1 VVARLWQRSPK
12 CVDFLL
18 RTRKGL
24 GYRGFMV
31 EGWDTGSG
39 ERWFDG
45 RRNVEVNNHSPPNNP
60 KLCMSE
66 DAM

>member
-1 VVARLWQRSPK
+1 VVARLWQRSPE
-12 CVDFLL
+12 CVNFLL

-39 ERWFDG
+39 ERRLDD
-45 RRNVEVNNHSPPNNP
+45 RRNVDVNNHSPPNNP
-60 KLCMSE
+60 KHYMLKE
-66 DAM
+66 AM